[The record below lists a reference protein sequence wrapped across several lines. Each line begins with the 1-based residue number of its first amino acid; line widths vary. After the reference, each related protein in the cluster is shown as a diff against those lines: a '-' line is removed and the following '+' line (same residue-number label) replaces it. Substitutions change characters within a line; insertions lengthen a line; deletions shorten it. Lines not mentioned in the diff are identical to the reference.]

1 MTEAAAKAVLYIRK
15 GVLRNFAKFT
25 SKQAKHLRQSSLF
38 NKVAGRRPATLLIKI
53 LWHRCFPMT
62 PSQDTFSTEHLW
74 VTASV
79 MKTNETHSSFE
90 NEHNF
95 RFAEAS
101 DC

>member
-1 MTEAAAKAVLYIRK
+1 
-15 GVLRNFAKFT
+15 
-25 SKQAKHLRQSSLF
+25 
-38 NKVAGRRPATLLIKI
+38 
-53 LWHRCFPMT
+53 MT

-101 DC
+101 DCWNFS